1 MGRSS
6 GRGVRDA
13 QAPTRV
19 ERLVRVLAAA
29 FAIAALS
36 ASGILAAAPAYA
48 LRAADYPSWEDV
60 KAAKANEAA
69 AKALAASLEDQ
80 LVVLR
85 AEVQRTQEDA
95 QAKADVYATAQQ
107 AYDEQY
113 LKTQS
118 LLEQTLAAQ
127 QEADAAY
134 AVAARVIS
142 EMSKAGGGD
151 VTPQLFTN
159 PGSPD
164 ALLERL
170 ELNRV
175 VGDRY
180 ANLYTKAIELRN
192 RADALADQAEIA
204 EKLLAELKAAAEAAF
219 LEAQAAAQAAAE
231 KLAQTEKEIAEVQA
245 RIDYLTN
252 VSQET
257 VAQYNEGIRQQ
268 WGDGAAG
275 QISPSG
281 YTHPLPGSWIT
292 SHFGMRVNPV
302 SGDYVLH
309 TGTDFAGVGC
319 GATIRAT
326 HEGTVDFAGYSSST
340 GWGYYVS
347 INHGDGTSSGYAHM
361 QAGSIGVGIGQHVA
375 PGQPIGKVGSTG
387 QSTGCHLHFITRVG
401 GNLQN
406 PVDFLR
412 NQGVAL

>member
-1 MGRSS
+1 M
-6 GRGVRDA
+6 

-19 ERLVRVLAAA
+19 ERLVRMAAAA

-69 AKALAASLEDQ
+69 AKALAASLETQ
-80 LVVLR
+80 LGVLR
-85 AEVQRTQEDA
+85 DEVQRTQDEAQKAADA
-95 QAKADVYATAQQ
+95 YALAQQ

-113 LKTQS
+113 IKTQA
-118 LLEQTLAAQ
+118 LLEQTATAQ
-127 QEADAAY
+127 TEADAAY
-134 AVAARVIS
+134 AVAAQVIS
-142 EMSKAGGGD
+142 EMSKGGGAD
-151 VTPQLFTN
+151 VTPQLFTT

-164 ALLERL
+164 ALLQRL

-180 ANLYTKAIELRN
+180 ANLYSKALELRN

-204 EKLLAELKAAAEAAF
+204 QELLAQLKAAAEAAF
-219 LEAQAAAQAAAE
+219 LEAQAAAEAAAA

-268 WGDGAAG
+268 WGEGAAG
-275 QISPSG
+275 QISASG
-281 YTHPLPGSWIT
+281 YTHPLPGSYIT

-302 SGDYVLH
+302 SGAYVLH
-309 TGTDFAGVGC
+309 TGTDFAGLGC

-326 HEGTVDFAGYSSST
+326 HAGTVDYAGYSSST

-361 QAGSIGVGIGQHVA
+361 QAGSIGVSIGQEVA

-387 QSTGCHLHFITRVG
+387 QSTGCHLHFITRSG

-406 PVDFLR
+406 PVDFMR
-412 NQGVAL
+412 AQGVSLG